1 MGLVD
6 GFTIWSNARATFGE
20 GRPEDGSQFD
30 ASAQLRELQGRVQ
43 SAAPG
48 SQWTGAGADAYAD
61 ANDKQARTLGALA
74 ELDRRLGSEVD
85 RSAEVVAAGRRDLDS
100 VRQWVSDAAATVP
113 DNAAGE
119 RMLIPVVGKGA
130 GEIVSI
136 LERSNGDLAAIAS
149 RIRSLGEEYRA
160 LGDDRRDQAGRDDPA
175 IQTVNNRLDEPES
188 PAISI
193 DSLPPTTP
201 PAGRWSGPAPAG
213 EVPGTGYWAVDL
225 AHPSDAA
232 APLPTPPPY
241 RSGPPCTAND
251 ATGPTS
257 GVMTVG
263 GDSPLKNDALGFD
276 LQNTYRFRISG
287 TEFTGET
294 KMVQIEGTWYQA
306 QWQSYQYEMN
316 KIPVVQGS
324 GDLGAL
330 TLPIMSEANDW
341 EPVTID
347 RIQFESTKYPTGT
360 MYLPDGAGGSI
371 PVVGGAFRTSTPVI
385 PEMHSGG

>member
-1 MGLVD
+1 MG
-6 GFTIWSNARATFGE
+6 IWSNARATFGE
-20 GRPEDGSQFD
+20 GTPESGEQFD
-30 ASAQLRELQGRVQ
+30 ASTQLQDLQGRVQ

-48 SQWTGAGADAYAD
+48 AQWTGAGADAYAD

-74 ELDRRLGSEVD
+74 DLDRRLGAEID
-85 RSAEVVAAGRRDLDS
+85 RSAEVVKAGKRDLDA
-100 VRQWVSDAAATVP
+100 VRDWVVDAARTVP
-113 DNAAGE
+113 KNVAGE
-119 RMLIPVVGKGA
+119 RMLVPVISRGA
-130 GEIVSI
+130 GAVVTIV
-136 LERSNGDLAAIAS
+136 ERSNSDLETIANRMRALGD
-149 RIRSLGEEYRA
+149 EYRA
-160 LGDDRRDQAGRDDPA
+160 LSGEPKPDEGGR
-175 IQTVNNRLDEPES
+175 QEPEIRLVS
-188 PAISI
+188 NHADLPEGPAVADSI
-193 DSLPPTTP
+193 EPPTTP

-225 AHPSDAA
+225 TRPSETS
-232 APLPTPPPY
+232 APLPAPPPY
-241 RSGPPCTAND
+241 RSGPPCTTND

-263 GDSPLKNDALGFD
+263 GDSSLKNEALGFD

-316 KIPVVQGS
+316 KIPVIQGS

-330 TLPIMSEANDW
+330 TLPIMSEADDW

-347 RIQFESTKYPTGT
+347 RIQVESTKYPTGT
-360 MYLPDGAGGSI
+360 LYLPDGTGGSI
-371 PVVGGAFRTSTPVI
+371 PVVGGAFQTSTPVI
-385 PEMHSGG
+385 PEMRRGN